1 MNGGNGGESFW
12 IAGEVFID
20 TEDDERRKKGMFE
33 GVSRL
38 DDDALLLTGGLV
50 VDRNA

>member
-1 MNGGNGGESFW
+1 VNGSNGGESFW

-20 TEDDERRKKGMFE
+20 AEGERRKKGMFE

-38 DDDALLLTGGLV
+38 DDDALLLMGGL